1 MRATLGLQS
10 SSYTNLG
17 SDRVLPSGGARPRAP
32 PQNEFDL
39 KKKILIHDIAKHLEV
54 SIATV
59 SLVLNGKAK
68 EKRISDVLAE
78 KVLKYVEEVGY
89 KPNQLAKSLR
99 TGKTHVIGLVIED
112 IANPFFATIAAL
124 IEKKALARGYR
135 ILYCSTNND
144 AAKTRDLLTM
154 FQERHVDGYILALPN
169 GVEADVRAIVR
180 SGKPLVLFDRL
191 LPGVQANAVV
201 VDGAA
206 GMYEATQ
213 HLLSQGFRQV
223 ALLMP
228 RLDQT
233 QMTARAQGYTQAL
246 REAGLPPV
254 VQEIEFPQEPEQ
266 VLQDILAF
274 FAAHPSCEAVLFA
287 TNYLGVYGLEALRRL
302 GRRIPEDIAVI
313 SFDDNDLFRLY
324 SPPITVVAQP
334 MEALAEDAIGTLL
347 TSLENQAE
355 TGRIVQLQLLPQLV
369 VRASSIRPKA

>member
-1 MRATLGLQS
+1 M
-10 SSYTNLG
+10 
-17 SDRVLPSGGARPRAP
+17 
-32 PQNEFDL
+32 
-39 KKKILIHDIAKHLEV
+39 KKKILIHDIAKHLDV

-68 EKRISDVLAE
+68 EKRISDLLAE

-144 AAKTRDLLTM
+144 PAKTRDLLTM
-154 FQERHVDGYILALPN
+154 FQERHVDGYILALPG
-169 GVEADVRAIVR
+169 GVEAEVRALVR
-180 SGKPLVLFDRL
+180 GGKALVLFDRL

-201 VDGAA
+201 VDGAT

-213 HLLSQGFRQV
+213 HLLSQGYRHI
-223 ALLMP
+223 ALFLP
-228 RLDQT
+228 QSKQT
-233 QMTARAQGYTQAL
+233 QLAARAQGYAHAL
-246 REAGLPPV
+246 RERDLTPL
-254 VQEIEFPQEPEQ
+254 VQEIAFPQEPEQ
-266 VLQDILAF
+266 ILEEMLAF
-274 FAAHPSCEAVLFA
+274 FEVHPGCEAVLFA

-302 GRRIPEDIAVI
+302 GRDIPSQMAVI

-334 MEALAEDAIGTLL
+334 MEAMAEDIISTLL
-347 TSLENQAE
+347 TSLENPSE
-355 TGRIVQLQLLPQLV
+355 TGRIVQLQLAPQLV
-369 VRASSIRPKA
+369 VRSSSIRPVG